1 MTEVNDSP
9 ATPGDH
15 RLMLL
20 EMDLVGG
27 NRSIALGSGLNFVHG
42 TITTGKTTF
51 VRLIR
56 SLLGTVPDDLPAET
70 TVIASLKAVIV
81 TGAKVWVV
89 NRPLTTTRT
98 APVDVVESN
107 PPAGEEGIAIRLPAA
122 GASASF
128 GRFLQDQ
135 IGIPA
140 VSVPQAKSKPAGNL
154 TSVTMTDWLGYC
166 IVTGDEIDSQVFG
179 HLHPFRNQK
188 RKWIFELAYGLYDS
202 VLAKLAADLNL
213 INSQIAAL
221 EHEEDFQ
228 QKFLSGTPF
237 ASQGALEGQINEIER
252 ALSAVDLGGRE
263 AAEAA
268 SLINDVGG
276 LRAQLLATRAEAV
289 QLADELKRN
298 AGQLS
303 DLEDLLSQ
311 LRSQFSRLTR
321 AVVSDEWLVD
331 FDFVV
336 CPRCGSDV
344 SAARTDQAHCYL
356 CLQPPQQ
363 SASRDAFM
371 AEQDRILGQVQET
384 ETIITSRRK
393 AIQELTSRLDTK
405 RQHEVFLSEQLDA
418 ASNTFISDSASQL
431 QDLAA
436 RKSYLLAERS
446 KMEEYRT
453 VLERFHETAKS
464 RRELEEKR
472 EEIEAAI
479 ERRDFSASA
488 AEANITALEARMKE
502 YLEKLNIPLF
512 GGGLSVTINRKT
524 YLPEISGRTFNE
536 LSSQG
541 LKTLVNVAH
550 SLAHHTVAIDRGIPL
565 PGLLVLDGL
574 SANAGRKGFDVE
586 RIQDMYQLLLD
597 VATQYAERLQII
609 AVDNDAPSMFDDAL
623 SDKVVLHLTPQDKLI
638 RDEERA
644 LQITEVALGPDHP
657 DTALRLNNL
666 ARTLSDLGR
675 HA

>member
-9 ATPGDH
+9 AAPRDH
-15 RLMLL
+15 RLMVL
-20 EMDLVGG
+20 ELDLVGG
-27 NRSIALGSGLNFVHG
+27 NRRVILGPGLNFVHG

-56 SLLGTVPDDLPAET
+56 ALLGTVPDDLPAET
-70 TVIASLKAVIV
+70 SVIDSLKATIC
-81 TGAKVWVV
+81 TAGKVWVV

-107 PPAGEEGIAIRLPAA
+107 PPANEEGIAIRLPAA

-135 IGIPA
+135 LGIPA

-202 VLAKLAADLNL
+202 VLAQLAADLNL
-213 INSQIAAL
+213 VNSKIAAM

-237 ASQGALEGQINEIER
+237 ANQQALESQINEIEQ
-252 ALSAVDLGGRE
+252 ALNAVDLGGSE
-263 AAEAA
+263 VAEEA
-268 SLINDVGG
+268 SLVNDVGR
-276 LRAQLLATRAEAV
+276 LRSSLLTARAYSI

-298 AGQLS
+298 AGQLT

-344 SAARTDQAHCYL
+344 AATRTDHDHCYL

-363 SASRDAFM
+363 GASRDAFL
-371 AEQDRILGQVQET
+371 AEQDRIMAQVQET
-384 ETIITSRRK
+384 EAIIASRKK
-393 AIQELTSRLDTK
+393 AITELASRLETQR
-405 RQHEVFLSEQLDA
+405 RQEVFLSEQLNA
-418 ASNTFISDSASQL
+418 ATNSYISDSASQL
-431 QDLAA
+431 QELAA
-436 RKSYLLAERS
+436 RKSHLLAERA
-446 KMEEYRT
+446 KLEEYRT

-464 RRELEEKR
+464 KRELEEER
-472 EEIEAAI
+472 QEIEAAI

-488 AEANITALEARMKE
+488 AEANIEALESRMKE
-502 YLEKLNIPLF
+502 YLERLNIPLF
-512 GGGLSVTINRKT
+512 GESLSVAINRNT

-586 RIQDMYQLLLD
+586 RIQDMYRLLLE
-597 VATQYAERLQII
+597 VADQYSESLQIV
-609 AVDNDAPSMFDDAL
+609 AVDNDAPAVFDDVLNA
-623 SDKVVLHLTPQDKLI
+623 KVVLHLTPQDKLI
-638 RDEERA
+638 RDSSGA
-644 LQITEVALGPDHP
+644 S
-657 DTALRLNNL
+657 
-666 ARTLSDLGR
+666 LSIDG
-675 HA
+675 